1 MLHDRGTKKWTAM
14 MLPEHLVE
22 IRKWKHEQFHEK
34 KRDLVEWE
42 LEELQRKIQQVTTMK
57 KLVTLTLWDNNTLH
71 DETGLI
77 TGTDI
82 NKKELLL
89 ETETAIK
96 RITFDKIKN
105 AEIVDADD

>member
-1 MLHDRGTKKWTAM
+1 MLRDRGNMKWTAM
-14 MLPEHLVE
+14 MLPEHLTMIKAWRE
-22 IRKWKHEQFHEK
+22 EQFAEAP
-34 KRDLVEWE
+34 RELVEWE

-77 TGTDI
+77 TATDTY
-82 NKKELLL
+82 KKELLL

-96 RITFDKIKN
+96 RIFDKIQN
-105 AEIVDADD
+105 AELVDADD

>member
-1 MLHDRGTKKWTAM
+1 MIHDRGTMKWTAM

-22 IRKWKHEQFHEK
+22 IRKWKQEQFHEK

-42 LEELQRKIQQVTTMK
+42 LEELQRKIQHVTAMK
-57 KLVTLTLWDNNTLH
+57 KLVTLTLWDNHILH

-77 TGTDI
+77 TATDT

-96 RITFDKIKN
+96 RITFDKIQN
-105 AEIVDADD
+105 AELVEVDD

>member
-1 MLHDRGTKKWTAM
+1 MKWTAM
-14 MLPEHLVE
+14 MLPEHLVQIKE
-22 IRKWKHEQFHEK
+22 WKQEQFYDK
-34 KRDLVEWE
+34 KRE
-42 LEELQRKIQQVTTMK
+42 LEELQRKIQHVTAMK
-57 KLVTLTLWDNNTLH
+57 KLVTLTLWDNNKLH

-77 TGTDI
+77 TGTDT

-96 RITFDKIKN
+96 RITFDKIQN

>member
-1 MLHDRGTKKWTAM
+1 MFHDRGTMKWTAM

-22 IRKWKHEQFHEK
+22 IRKWKQEQFHEK

-42 LEELQRKIQQVTTMK
+42 LEELQRKIQHVTAMK
-57 KLVTLTLWDNNTLH
+57 KLVTLTLWDNNQLH

-77 TGTDI
+77 TATDT

-96 RITFDKIKN
+96 RITFDKIQN
-105 AEIVDADD
+105 AELVDADD